1 MEDNLTRARTLSY
14 SSVSEDALSPQ
25 GGRPGATRPP
35 TFGLKSPSHS
45 RNVSQDSVNGTPR
58 ATSMP
63 QRSASALGAAGGYR
77 QLPASRSDNLIVV
90 NATDRLQNGLSQ
102 HALDTP
108 LEPLVEDD
116 ATSTASSVRHSSY
129 GNLDPVD
136 PSTIVRSASVAQV
149 RDLQDQMK
157 GLKGKIHSL
166 REQAAADSMKRRSL
180 QSLRTPSPF
189 THARWDPEFTES
201 KPEPAPTPE
210 EPVGPALGSP
220 FRPEF
225 EPTDRPQSE
234 QSMSEVDNSS
244 PSQAKE
250 LSVYRHSPVQNLHQ
264 AYLEDGQPGNE
275 AARQARRRSVDN
287 ASVSESGESIYEEA
301 LSTPVSHEDREDAF
315 DYQNFFLHS
324 AMGTMSRQGYND
336 EDGSVASDDSTETTR
351 APPVRLQRRASADTM
366 TSTDSFA
373 TATEGRESRSSKMED
388 EDEQEDTVVLSP
400 ETDFHPEIDQAIA
413 RNSSVYDHMAATNS
427 SAEDSSSSRDS
438 HKRTLSYK
446 RIAMVTPVTRHGL
459 HRPSTSSFE
468 STGTNRSFPL
478 VSKSRLSGSGG
489 SGSPLR
495 DSPEGPFKVSKE
507 SSLRN
512 STHEDELLNGSASP
526 TVVPLSTEDQFAVDR
541 LVSCFNKCVEGLTD
555 LKQTTAM
562 RDTYRRRLEAARR
575 ILEGEDALY

>member
-1 MEDNLTRARTLSY
+1 M
-14 SSVSEDALSPQ
+14 
-25 GGRPGATRPP
+25 
-35 TFGLKSPSHS
+35 
-45 RNVSQDSVNGTPR
+45 
-58 ATSMP
+58 
-63 QRSASALGAAGGYR
+63 
-77 QLPASRSDNLIVV
+77 V

-108 LEPLVEDD
+108 LEPLSEDD
-116 ATSTASSVRHSSY
+116 ATSTTSSVRHSY
-129 GNLDPVD
+129 GSLAPVD

-189 THARWDPEFTES
+189 THARWDPEFTEP
-201 KPEPAPTPE
+201 KPSPAPTPE
-210 EPVGPALGSP
+210 PIGPTLGSP

-225 EPTDRPQSE
+225 EPMDRPQSQ
-234 QSMSEVDNSS
+234 QSTSDIDAS
-244 PSQAKE
+244 PPSNGKE
-250 LSVYRHSPVQNLHQ
+250 PSVYRHSPVQNLHQ
-264 AYLEDGQPGNE
+264 AYIEDGQPGNE
-275 AARQARRRSVDN
+275 GVRQARRRSIDN

-324 AMGTMSRQGYND
+324 AMGTMSRQGYNE

-351 APPVRLQRRASADTM
+351 APPIRLERRASADTL

-373 TATEGRESRSSKMED
+373 TATEGRESRSSELED
-388 EDEQEDTVVLSP
+388 EEDQENTVILNPDTL
-400 ETDFHPEIDQAIA
+400 PEIDQALA
-413 RNSSVYDHMAATNS
+413 RNSAVYDMAAANS

-438 HKRTLSYK
+438 HRRTLSYK
-446 RIAMVTPVTRHGL
+446 RIAMVTPVSRHGL

-478 VSKSRLSGSGG
+478 VNKSRLSGSAG

-495 DSPEGPFKVSKE
+495 DSPDGPYKVSKE

-512 STHEDELLNGSASP
+512 SAHEDELLNGGASP
-526 TVVPLSTEDQFAVDR
+526 TVVPLSTEDQYSVDR

-555 LKQTTAM
+555 FKQTTAM